1 MSIGDRLSMLLIY
14 CILINFSLT
23 VKTATLIFISGR
35 GAAISSAE
43 QGKSGGE
50 LISCLGRTN
59 VCAFHENSNVYTL
72 NSLLLTFKAQN
83 HKMYVFV
90 VKPHRQTVRAKI
102 Y

>member
-1 MSIGDRLSMLLIY
+1 MSIGDRLSMLLIN
-14 CILINFSLT
+14 CILIYFSLT

-35 GAAISSAE
+35 GAPISSAE

-72 NSLLLTFKAQN
+72 NSHLLTLKA
-83 HKMYVFV
+83 
-90 VKPHRQTVRAKI
+90 
-102 Y
+102 